1 MATFTFNLGGVLRHR
16 EFVEKERQR
25 ELATAQGELAV
36 LEAELHALD
45 ETAQNATNDLRT
57 NRLVGRVDLAFLAA
71 HRRFAIAMQRKA
83 LGVAQKIA
91 VARQDVNQKRAAL
104 AEAAK
109 DRKAIEKLR
118 EKRFEQWRL
127 EQSKK
132 EADALDE
139 AGMQLAF
146 TDHANALDEVTRR

>member
-1 MATFTFNLGGVLRHR
+1 MASFTFNLDGVLRHR

-25 ELATAQGELAV
+25 ELATAQGELAE
-36 LEAELHALD
+36 LEAQLRALD
-45 ETAQNATNDLRT
+45 QDAVAATNDLRD
-57 NRLVGRVDLAFLAA
+57 NRLVGRIDLAFLAA

-83 LGVAQKIA
+83 LGIAQKIA
-91 VARQDVNQKRAAL
+91 VAQQNVNQRRAAL

-109 DRKAIEKLR
+109 ERKAIEKLR
-118 EKRFEQWRL
+118 EKRFEQWRA

-146 TDHANALDEVTRR
+146 TDHANAHEVTRR